1 MSRPTAIS
9 FADIKAPQRGTL
21 VIVAEEGPKIG
32 SAAKALDKK
41 AGGTIARA
49 MKVAQFKGK
58 KGSVLDL
65 LVPQGLTLARLLV
78 VGAGAL
84 KDYSETDWLNLGG
97 VIKSKLTGRE
107 GPEAQVIVEGAAAKP
122 AIGAGD
128 IANLALGAWLRG
140 YSFDKY
146 KTRKNSADGNG
157 VTKDH
162 LKKLVIQCKGASAAR
177 TAFKR
182 AKAIGDGVDLAR
194 DLVNEPANVLGP
206 VEFAKKLR
214 LLSKIGVKVEVLGPK
229 AIADQGM
236 GALLSVGLG
245 SRKPSQLVV
254 MQWRGAGTKSRAKPV
269 AIVGKGVCFDTGG
282 ISIKP
287 AAGMGDMKGD
297 MAGAACVAG
306 LMQALATR
314 KAKVNA
320 VGIVGLTENMPDGN
334 ATRPGDVVTAMSG
347 TTIEVLNT
355 DAEGRMVLADALWYA
370 QKRFKPQA
378 LVNLATLTGAIIVA
392 LGKEYAGLFS
402 NNDELSQ
409 RLTKAGEVTGE
420 KLWRLPLGPKY
431 DKLIESKVA
440 DIQNIGGRM
449 GGSITAAQFLQ
460 RFVNEDTAW
469 AHLDIAGT
477 AMDAPKT
484 ETNQSWGSGFGV
496 RLLDRLIADNY
507 EG

>member
-9 FADIKAPQRGTL
+9 FAEIKAPQRGTL
-21 VIVAEEGPKIG
+21 VILAEEGGKIG
-32 SAAKALDKK
+32 AAAKALDKK
-41 AGGTIARA
+41 AGGIITRA
-49 MKVAQFKGK
+49 MKVSQFKGK
-58 KGSVLDL
+58 KGNVLDL
-65 LVPQGLTLARLLV
+65 LVPQGTTLARLLV

-84 KDYSETDWLNLGG
+84 KDYSEIDWLNLGG
-97 VIKSKLTGRE
+97 VMRSKLTGRE
-107 GPEAQVIVEGAAAKP
+107 GTEAQVIVEGASARP
-122 AIGAGD
+122 AIGAND
-128 IANLALGAWLRG
+128 VANLALGAWLRG
-140 YSFDKY
+140 YTFDKY
-146 KTRKNSADGNG
+146 KTSGNNDDNG
-157 VTKDH
+157 SKA
-162 LKKLVIQCKGASAAR
+162 LKKLVIQCKGAGAAR

-206 VEFAKKLR
+206 VEFAKRLK

-229 AIADQGM
+229 ALADQGM

-254 MQWRGAGTKSRAKPV
+254 MQWRGAGAKSRAKPV

-287 AAGMGDMKGD
+287 SAGMGDMKGD

-314 KAKVNA
+314 KAKINA
-320 VGIVGLTENMPDGN
+320 VGIVGLVENMPDGN

-347 TTIEVLNT
+347 KTIEVLNT

-378 LVNLATLTGAIIVA
+378 MVNLATLTGAVIVA

-460 RFVNEDTAW
+460 RFVNKDVAW

-484 ETNQSWGSGFGV
+484 DTNQSWGSGFGV